1 MVERKL
7 SCWQSYFVND
17 LSDLGSFA
25 GWELSCHSNVDR
37 RTSGLEDDKC
47 SDRHA
52 VIDSINLARC
62 SRKIAADRVSYLGL

>member
-25 GWELSCHSNVDR
+25 GWELSWYSIVDR
-37 RTSGLEDDKC
+37 RTSVLDTEQITDC
-47 SDRHA
+47 QA
-52 VIDSINLARC
+52 VIDSINLFSC
-62 SRKIAADRVSYLGL
+62 FI

>member
-25 GWELSCHSNVDR
+25 GWELSWHSTVGR
-37 RTSGLEDDKC
+37 STSGLETEQIT
-47 SDRHA
+47 DRHA
-52 VIDSINLARC
+52 VIDSINLVSC
-62 SRKIAADRVSYLGL
+62 STKMAANRVSCLGL

>member
-25 GWELSCHSNVDR
+25 GWELSWHSIVDR
-37 RTSGLEDDKC
+37 RTSVLDTEQIT
-47 SDRHA
+47 DRQA
-52 VIDSINLARC
+52 VIDSINLFSC
-62 SRKIAADRVSYLGL
+62 FI

>member
-25 GWELSCHSNVDR
+25 GWELGWHSTVDR
-37 RTSGLEDDKC
+37 RTSGLETEQIT
-47 SDRHA
+47 DRHA
-52 VIDSINLARC
+52 AIDSINLVRC
-62 SRKIAADRVSYLGL
+62 SGKMAEIGDSCLGL

>member
-25 GWELSCHSNVDR
+25 GWELSWHSTVDQ
-37 RTSGLEDDKC
+37 RTSGLETEQITDLQ
-47 SDRHA
+47 A
-52 VIDSINLARC
+52 VIGSINLTRC
-62 SRKIAADRVSYLGL
+62 SRKMAEDRTSCLGL